1 MERSLYFY
9 EKNSPR
15 FYFLGIFLLL
25 TRRMESSSAF
35 FDFIP
40 IDLE

>member
-9 EKNSPR
+9 EKDSPR
-15 FYFLGIFLLL
+15 FNFLGIFLLL
-25 TRRMESSSAF
+25 TRRIESSSAF